1 MATSDFRD
9 IAAGLKSAIDH
20 AAGRSTQ
27 SIEHEVTVPHVDV
40 AQLRDSLG
48 LSQTEFAEAFGV
60 SVGTIRNWEQG
71 RRSPRG
77 PARVLLNVIAK
88 EPEAV
93 MRVLRTEAA

>member
-1 MATSDFRD
+1 MAISDFDD
-9 IAAGLKSAIDH
+9 IAAGLLDAIDH
-20 AAGRSTQ
+20 AKGGSTEAQ
-27 SIEHEVTVPHVDV
+27 EHQVSVPNVDV
-40 AQLRDSLG
+40 AELRDSLG

-71 RRSPRG
+71 RRRPRG
-77 PARVLLNVIAK
+77 PARVLLNVIAR

>member
-1 MATSDFRD
+1 
-9 IAAGLKSAIDH
+9 
-20 AAGRSTQ
+20 
-27 SIEHEVTVPHVDV
+27 VDV

>member
-1 MATSDFRD
+1 MATSDFND

-20 AAGRSTQ
+20 AAGRSKQ
-27 SIEHEVTVPHVDV
+27 SIVHEVTVPHVDV